1 MWWKVFDLVPGFV
14 WAAIAAV
21 LIAFSGISYVRMHH
35 AQSELASYRMEV
47 AENTRKAEAE
57 VRAKEQAMQVQI
69 ERIAENEAQKTQQL
83 VARVAAADTVARSLR
98 DDIQRLN
105 ARPAPADPKSAAYA
119 REASTARELLGACAA
134 EYREVAE
141 GADQLRNQ
149 VSGLQDYAIQ
159 VLKISDRPDR
169 N

>member
-14 WAAIAAV
+14 WAAIVAV
-21 LIAFSGISYVRMHH
+21 LVAVSGVSYVRMNH
-35 AQSELASYRMEV
+35 AQAELASYRMEV

-83 VARVAAADTVARSLR
+83 VARVAAADTAARSLR

-105 ARPAPADPKSAAYA
+105 ARPAPTDPESAAYA
-119 REASTARELLGACAA
+119 REASSARELLGACTA
-134 EYREVAE
+134 EYRAVAE
-141 GADQLRNQ
+141 SADQLRDQ
-149 VSGLQDYAIQ
+149 VSGLQDYTAT
-159 VLKISDRPDR
+159 VLKIVK
-169 N
+169 